1 MTRFIGLTVVAF
13 VAFLIVLAE
22 IGRLQED
29 VEARIQKQRY
39 FNAHQ

>member
-1 MTRFIGLTVVAF
+1 MTRHLGIALAAL

-22 IGRLQED
+22 VERMHED
-29 VEARIQKQRY
+29 VTEKIEQQRS

>member
-1 MTRFIGLTVVAF
+1 MTRLLGLAVVGL
-13 VAFLIVLAE
+13 VAVLILLAE

-29 VEARIQKQRY
+29 AEARIEKQRH

>member
-1 MTRFIGLTVVAF
+1 MTRYLGIALAAF

-22 IGRLQED
+22 VERMHDGVTEKIELQ
-29 VEARIQKQRY
+29 RS

>member
-1 MTRFIGLTVVAF
+1 MNRYIGVATVLF

-29 VEARIQKQRY
+29 VEARIEQQRY